1 VVDIFP
7 KYTYTK
13 SGTYYFSKTVPR
25 DLRRHYTRHR
35 IVICLKTKSRH
46 KAYIS
51 SKTLLS
57 KLENY
62 WLGLRLTHSDIPA
75 QHLLS
80 ANPSQESDAPNL
92 LDALDVYIQLKGAGR
107 SEYFITT
114 ARRNIDYVIKCLG
127 CRPIDQYTSADAAK
141 YRDWLVE
148 KGLASS
154 SVKRVFSSVRAVVNL
169 AINELG
175 VDSKNA
181 FAGVYLAFRGDAKK
195 RKPLSNKT
203 LIHLQ
208 KACMEADDDL
218 RWLIAMI
225 SDTGMRLAEA
235 AGLHVDDIVLGDVP
249 YVYVK
254 PHSWRSLK
262 TASSE
267 RKIPLV
273 GASLWAGSNDAP
285 NQ

>member
-1 VVDIFP
+1 MVDIFP

-46 KAYIS
+46 KADIS

-127 CRPIDQYTSADAAK
+127 CMPIDQYTSADAAK

-148 KGLASS
+148 KA
-154 SVKRVFSSVRAVVNL
+154 
-169 AINELG
+169 
-175 VDSKNA
+175 
-181 FAGVYLAFRGDAKK
+181 
-195 RKPLSNKT
+195 
-203 LIHLQ
+203 
-208 KACMEADDDL
+208 
-218 RWLIAMI
+218 WLVA
-225 SDTGMRLAEA
+225 
-235 AGLHVDDIVLGDVP
+235 
-249 YVYVK
+249 
-254 PHSWRSLK
+254 
-262 TASSE
+262 
-267 RKIPLV
+267 
-273 GASLWAGSNDAP
+273 
-285 NQ
+285 Q